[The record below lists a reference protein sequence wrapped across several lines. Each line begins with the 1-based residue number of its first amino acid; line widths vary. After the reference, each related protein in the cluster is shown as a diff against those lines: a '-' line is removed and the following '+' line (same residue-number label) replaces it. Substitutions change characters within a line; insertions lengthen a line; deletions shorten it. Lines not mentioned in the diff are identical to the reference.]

1 MYVGSRIVKLASQVM
16 MGDWIPRLFVAV
28 SFAVKTL
35 FAVEVPWHLGIEGRC
50 YEGSKHKPCIPKM

>member
-28 SFAVKTL
+28 SFAVKTP
-35 FAVEVPWHLGIEGRC
+35 FAVEVPWHRRTLLRGFIA
-50 YEGSKHKPCIPKM
+50 